1 LTLGT
6 FLNYILFYNK
16 RFHLTYPKKAGW
28 QKVSSKS
35 GNNNREKFGKE
46 ALEHIDSLYNYSLSL
61 TRNTDEAKDLVQE
74 TFFKAYKSLHQ
85 FQEGTSIKAWLF
97 RILKNTFINLYRKRV
112 REPEIV
118 NYEKIEP
125 FIDLLKDDKGDISIV
140 AEDNILNK
148 YMGDEITSALN
159 NLPDDFKMVV
169 LLSDLEGFS
178 YQEVADIMDCP
189 IGTVRSRL
197 SRGRRMLQ
205 KNLLDYALSEGII
218 KGKEK

>member
-1 LTLGT
+1 M
-6 FLNYILFYNK
+6 
-16 RFHLTYPKKAGW
+16 
-28 QKVSSKS
+28 SSKS

-46 ALEHIDSLYNYSLSL
+46 ASMHIDSLYNYSLSL
-61 TRNTDEAKDLVQE
+61 TRNPDDAKDLVQE
-74 TFFKAYKSLHQ
+74 TFFKAYKFFHQ

-112 REPEIV
+112 REPEMV
-118 NYEKIEP
+118 NYENVEP

-148 YMGDEITSALN
+148 YLSDEISSAIN

-178 YQEVADIMDCP
+178 YKEIADIMDCP

-197 SRGRRMLQ
+197 ARGRRMLQ
-205 KNLLDYALSEGII
+205 KNLLDYALNEGII
-218 KGKEK
+218 KGK

>member
-1 LTLGT
+1 
-6 FLNYILFYNK
+6 
-16 RFHLTYPKKAGW
+16 
-28 QKVSSKS
+28 
-35 GNNNREKFGKE
+35 
-46 ALEHIDSLYNYSLSL
+46 
-61 TRNTDEAKDLVQE
+61 
-74 TFFKAYKSLHQ
+74 FFKAYKFFHQ

-112 REPEIV
+112 REPEMV
-118 NYEKIEP
+118 NYENVEP

-148 YMGDEITSALN
+148 YLSDEISSAIN

-178 YQEVADIMDCP
+178 YKEIADIMDCP

-197 SRGRRMLQ
+197 ARGRRMLQ
-205 KNLLDYALSEGII
+205 KNLLDYALNEGII
-218 KGKEK
+218 KGK